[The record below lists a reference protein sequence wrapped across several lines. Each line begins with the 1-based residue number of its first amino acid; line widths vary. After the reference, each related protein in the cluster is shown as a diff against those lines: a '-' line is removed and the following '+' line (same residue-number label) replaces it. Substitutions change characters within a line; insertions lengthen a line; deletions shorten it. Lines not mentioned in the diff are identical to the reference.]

1 MACMA
6 RRSQLLVRN
15 GHRIGSNQHRV
26 KLLANVYLDQQQ
38 ASTRSL
44 LHFRFAINNGHT
56 QERSEY
62 PKVPQSDSCTALC
75 CAAQPMNGA
84 R

>member
-1 MACMA
+1 MA

-26 KLLANVYLDQQQ
+26 EVLSNVYLDQQQ

-56 QERSEY
+56 QARSEY
-62 PKVPQSDSCTALC
+62 PK
-75 CAAQPMNGA
+75 GA
-84 R
+84 RNGPTATAEFGATDLNC

>member
-1 MACMA
+1 MA

-15 GHRIGSNQHRV
+15 GRRIGSNQHRV
-26 KLLANVYLDQQQ
+26 KVLADVPLDQQR

-56 QERSEY
+56 QEQSEY
-62 PKVPQSDSCTALC
+62 PKVPVSDMALS
-75 CAAQPMNGA
+75 AADTLGEGVSGYTQ
-84 R
+84 

>member
-1 MACMA
+1 MA

-26 KLLANVYLDQQQ
+26 KVPSNVYLDQQQ
-38 ASTRSL
+38 ASTRNH
-44 LHFRFAINNGHT
+44 LHFRVAINTGHT

-62 PKVPQSDSCTALC
+62 PKAPNSDMALS
-75 CAAQPMNGA
+75 AADTLAEWRCG
-84 R
+84 

>member
-15 GHRIGSNQHRV
+15 GHRIGSNQHRIKV
-26 KLLANVYLDQQQ
+26 LSNVYLDQQQ

-44 LHFRFAINNGHT
+44 LHF

-62 PKVPQSDSCTALC
+62 PKVPNSDMALS
-75 CAAQPMNGA
+75 AADTLAEWRCGYT
-84 R
+84 